1 MPLTKNN
8 FDGYCYLS
16 NLNKEKIGSVKKE
29 YYDDETEVDVGY
41 AKHKEAVRSL
51 RR

>member
-29 YYDDETEVDVGY
+29 YYADETEVDVGY